1 MTTLRLMGAV
11 LLIAVWAGCDGLSDS
26 KPRGPSHALEI
37 HLQNSFDGD
46 AVRVTIDDMP
56 VFAGA
61 VTTDYV
67 WSLAK
72 IIELERPQGS
82 HRVTVVVNE
91 THRASATVT
100 LDRPL
105 YLGVR
110 FYPEPLPRLSIDE
123 GVVIDVTDQ
132 RFVYD

>member
-1 MTTLRLMGAV
+1 MTTLRLIAAL
-11 LLIAVWAGCDGLSDS
+11 LLITVAAGCHGLSSD
-26 KPRGPSHALEI
+26 PRGPSHALEA

-46 AVRVTIDDMP
+46 AVRVMIDDAP
-56 VFAGA
+56 VFTGA

-72 IIELERPQGS
+72 IIELERPQGR

-91 THRASATVT
+91 AHRASATFT

-110 FYPEPLPRLSIDE
+110 FYPEPLQRLSIEE
-123 GVVIDVTDQ
+123 GVVIDVSDQ
-132 RFVYD
+132 RFAYD